1 MVDTGGTATPRRV
14 NWFVRRVLMPAEN
27 WLVRN
32 STRFTVTAVLL
43 LLLFALL
50 SPLMLY
56 NISPGQVGV
65 IWRRFGGTDVDHY
78 LMEGLQIVYPWNRVY
93 KYETRLQREEREFDV
108 LSEDGLSIVVRIAW
122 RYSLNAKYVGLLHQY
137 IGPTYNDVL
146 IAPDIAERARDVFA
160 ANKPEEIWTNR
171 RTAIQQ
177 DILTA
182 VRRNISASFKPPGF
196 RTADFI
202 NLEDILV
209 TGLTLPLAVQQS
221 IVRKNVENQR
231 QQEMDYRLLYERKES
246 ERKAIEAAGV
256 RQFQDVVS
264 YGLTNSYLQ
273 WRGIEATLELS
284 KSNNA
289 KVVVIG
295 NSANGLPLILGGFDK
310 EGAPIPGDFRL
321 RPSADRSVMPAGAMP
336 PTGTVEPQSQPGGV
350 IGWWRRVWAA
360 ARGESPPDRPAASG
374 TPASGGGNTAGPPNF
389 GISPTQTPSPMQPS
403 MRPTEPPGPLVRPAQ
418 Q

>member
-1 MVDTGGTATPRRV
+1 MADTGGTGTPRRHSWV
-14 NWFVRRVLMPAEN
+14 VRRILMPAED

-32 STRFTVTAVLL
+32 STRFTITAVLL
-43 LLLFALL
+43 ILVFALL

-56 NISPGQVGV
+56 NISAGQVGV

-93 KYETRLQREEREFDV
+93 KYETRLRREEREFEV
-108 LSEDGLSIVVRIAW
+108 LSEDGLAITVRIAW
-122 RYSLNAKYVGLLHQY
+122 RYSLNAKNVGILHQY
-137 IGPTYNDVL
+137 IGPNYSDVL
-146 IAPDIAERARDVFA
+146 IAPDIAERARDAFS

-177 DILTA
+177 DILTQ
-182 VRRNISASFKPPGF
+182 VREHMRESFKPPGY

-202 NLEDILV
+202 YLEDILV

-231 QQEMDYRLLYERKES
+231 QQEMDYRLLYERKEAD
-246 ERKAIEAAGV
+246 RKGIEAAGV

-273 WRGIEATLELS
+273 WRGIEATLELA

-289 KVVVIG
+289 KMVVIG
-295 NSANGLPLILGGFDK
+295 NSANGMPLILGGFDK
-310 EGAPIPGDFRL
+310 EGAAIPGAPEG
-321 RPSADRSVMPAGAMP
+321 RPASAGERGATAAATGSQAGGPESQTARQQGMIAWLKRVWSAIKNDTSIERPPAPASTPGPPAPNVPMP
-336 PTGTVEPQSQPGGV
+336 SQPLP
-350 IGWWRRVWAA
+350 
-360 ARGESPPDRPAASG
+360 STPPS
-374 TPASGGGNTAGPPNF
+374 TPPAGPPR
-389 GISPTQTPSPMQPS
+389 Q
-403 MRPTEPPGPLVRPAQ
+403 
-418 Q
+418 